1 MLFTVNQTQDRSRAG
16 RMTAGLRAAP
26 APSFTPADVDVLRII
41 SDPRTPTFVTVYA
54 NGRRRYS
61 YWRPLD
67 STTGQGGCYVAL
79 PTTDCDAL
87 HAAGKIELGD
97 PVVDP
102 NRTTYRVS
110 ASSTRVGPPSRA
122 LAAQIRQVQ
131 ERPRLVRTAARVA

>member
-1 MLFTVNQTQDRSRAG
+1 MLFTVNQTQDRPRTG
-16 RMTAGLRAAP
+16 RTTAGLRAAP
-26 APSFTPADVDVLRII
+26 VPVSAPVDADVLRIV
-41 SDPRTPTFVTVYA
+41 SDPRTPSFVTVYE

-87 HAAGKIELGD
+87 HAAGRIELGD

-110 ASSTRVGPPSRA
+110 ASSARIGPPSRD
-122 LAAQIRQVQ
+122 LAAPIRPVR
-131 ERPRLVRTAARVA
+131 ESPRLARAAARVA